1 MERCDLK
8 PEFLCLFLRSHFA
21 GKPVEATTPPMPKI
35 FHVKG
40 ELMIIKHDRRFHKW
54 SEKTAYD
61 ANTGFPASDL
71 EERAQIWVLLL
82 IG

>member
-1 MERCDLK
+1 
-8 PEFLCLFLRSHFA
+8 
-21 GKPVEATTPPMPKI
+21 MPKI

-40 ELMIIKHDRRFHKW
+40 ELMIIKHDRRFHKRP
-54 SEKTAYD
+54 EKTTHD

-71 EERAQIWVLLL
+71 EKRAEVWVLFL

>member
-1 MERCDLK
+1 M
-8 PEFLCLFLRSHFA
+8 
-21 GKPVEATTPPMPKI
+21 EATTPPMSKI

-54 SEKTAYD
+54 SEKTAHD

-71 EERAQIWVLLL
+71 EERARIRVLLL